1 MTNEEKRKWRGEVD
15 APLGFPSTCHV
26 AQLHW
31 VGLGGRRN
39 GMVWDVMGWD
49 GMGGDGGWEMVV
61 YCDPSCYTHALTYL
75 YVMDVFRAFT

>member
-1 MTNEEKRKWRGEVD
+1 MARGGRCAARVSEHLPRG
-15 APLGFPSTCHV
+15 ATPLGR
-26 AQLHW
+26 A
-31 VGLGGRRN
+31 GRETEWD
-39 GMVWDVMGWD
+39 GMGRD